1 MNNLVIYPAFLDFQ
15 EVVII
20 MVVAVVIFGPD
31 KIPEIARG
39 LGSAVRKL
47 KEASEDIKQEIMN
60 PVQDVDPTKD
70 IQRTIKELN
79 PMNEIEDSFKKVN
92 PMEDFKKSFDE
103 VRNPI
108 DEIHD
113 SIHNDPIVE
122 DKAHPVVEDK
132 VGSVQEENIK
142 SELEI
147 KAPESDIQKPDVI
160 EEKIVEKDETITEE
174 KPPVND
180 VLGMGGTISR

>member
-15 EVVII
+15 EIVII

-70 IQRTIKELN
+70 ITRTIKELN

-92 PMEDFKKSFDE
+92 PMEDFQKSFDE
-103 VRNPI
+103 VRNPV

-113 SIHNDPIVE
+113 TIHNDVVVDEKPKEMDLVKDELKPETESEIVKTE
-122 DKAHPVVEDK
+122 VVEEK
-132 VGSVQEENIK
+132 IIEKEETT
-142 SELEI
+142 
-147 KAPESDIQKPDVI
+147 I
-160 EEKIVEKDETITEE
+160 EEK
-174 KPPVND
+174 PSND

>member
-1 MNNLVIYPAFLDFQ
+1 MNSLVIYPAFLDFQ

-39 LGSAVRKL
+39 LGTAVRKL

-70 IQRTIKELN
+70 IQNTINELN
-79 PMNEIEDSFKKVN
+79 PLNDVKDTFSKIN
-92 PMEDFKKSFDE
+92 PMEDFEKSFDE

-108 DEIHD
+108 NEMHENVVDMALRDPNAPVKAEIEEE
-113 SIHNDPIVE
+113 ITATE
-122 DKAHPVVEDK
+122 EVVE
-132 VGSVQEENIK
+132 E
-142 SELEI
+142 
-147 KAPESDIQKPDVI
+147 PEVI
-160 EEKIVEKDETITEE
+160 EEPIKTEPKSAVDEA
-174 KPPVND
+174 
-180 VLGMGGTISR
+180 LGLGGSVSR

>member
-1 MNNLVIYPAFLDFQ
+1 VNNLVIYPAFLDFQ
-15 EVVII
+15 EIVII

-79 PMNEIEDSFKKVN
+79 PMNEVEDSFKEIN
-92 PMEDFKKSFDE
+92 PIKDFQKSFDE
-103 VRNPI
+103 VRNPV
-108 DEIHD
+108 DEIHN
-113 SIHNDPIVE
+113 SIHNDS
-122 DKAHPVVEDK
+122 VVEEKSDVLK
-132 VGSVQEENIK
+132 DESVK
-142 SELEI
+142 TELEI
-147 KAPESDIQKPDVI
+147 TQAP
-160 EEKIVEKDETITEE
+160 ITEE
-174 KPPVND
+174 KSIEKEDTPEEEKPSVND